1 MSDFYMSKLIH
12 VHKGVCH
19 LSDDL
24 VDVDVLL
31 IISIA
36 YNLLLLAL
44 CIKLYVSLLDN

>member
-24 VDVDVLL
+24 VDVLL

>member
-1 MSDFYMSKLIH
+1 MSNFYMPKVIH

-36 YNLLLLAL
+36 YNLLPLGV